1 MTSANIPEVS
11 SEPAAEER
19 LSSVQRSRL
28 RTLTQARLMLDAA
41 LRLLRVKGDEF
52 TIQELAKEAGVAL
65 QTFYRYFG
73 GKDELLLAV
82 ISNAMGEACER
93 WAEEAR
99 ELPDPLARIRFY
111 ITSALAEREGQTD
124 AMARFVVSSH
134 WRLHR
139 IFPDELSEAQRPFV
153 DLFLTE
159 INAAVDAGSLHP
171 ANPEWSA
178 WFVAELARS
187 VFYHYACV
195 STPGDDVQEQLWQF
209 CLMALGGRSS

>member
-1 MTSANIPEVS
+1 MTSTNIPKVS

-41 LRLLRVKGDEF
+41 LRLIRVKGDEF

-65 QTFYRYFG
+65 QTFYRYFASR
-73 GKDELLLAV
+73 DELLLAV
-82 ISNAMGEACER
+82 IGNAMDEACER
-93 WAEEAR
+93 WAVAAR
-99 ELPDPLARIRFY
+99 ELPDPVARMRFY
-111 ITSALAEREGQTD
+111 IMSALGEREDQTD

-159 INAAVDAGSLHP
+159 INAGVEAGLLHP

-178 WFVAELARS
+178 WFIAELARS
-187 VFYHYACV
+187 VFYHYARV
-195 STPGDDVQEQLWQF
+195 SKPGDDVQEQLWQF
-209 CLMALGGRSS
+209 CLMALGGRDS